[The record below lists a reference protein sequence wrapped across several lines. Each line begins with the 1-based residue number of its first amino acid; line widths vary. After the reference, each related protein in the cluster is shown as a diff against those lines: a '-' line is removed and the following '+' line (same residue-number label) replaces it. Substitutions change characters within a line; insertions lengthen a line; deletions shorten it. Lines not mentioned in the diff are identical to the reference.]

1 MVTGGAGSAGEDG
14 AHSGNG
20 AQSGDGRPAPVDLIR
35 LGARLILGIA
45 LLVAGVGHLTTQR
58 TEFRAQVPSWF
69 PVEPDLVVVV
79 SGVVEILLGGA
90 LILAGRWA
98 PQVGV
103 LVAVFFVVI
112 FPGNIAQ
119 YVERRDAFGLDS
131 DTTRLVRLA
140 FQPVLILWALWSS
153 GAWGWLRA
161 RYRERR
167 SIDDPGPSSTA

>member
-1 MVTGGAGSAGEDG
+1 VVTGGAGSAGED
-14 AHSGNG
+14 AANG
-20 AQSGDGRPAPVDLIR
+20 GDGTTAPADLIR
-35 LGARLILGIA
+35 VVARLVLGVA